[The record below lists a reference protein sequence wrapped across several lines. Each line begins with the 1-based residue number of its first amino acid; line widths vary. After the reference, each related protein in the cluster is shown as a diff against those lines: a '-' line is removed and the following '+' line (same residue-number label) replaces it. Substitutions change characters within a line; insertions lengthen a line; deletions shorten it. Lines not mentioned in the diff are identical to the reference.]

1 MLKVERVTD
10 EEWIAAGCMKADIK
24 RLSAKLEEIAEAANG
39 LATEIECIV
48 QTTRQFSL
56 EFQKFTDKLVL

>member
-10 EEWIAAGCMKADIK
+10 AEWIASGLVQTDIK
-24 RLSAKLEEIAEAANG
+24 RLSAKLAEIQEAANG

-48 QTTRQFSL
+48 QTTRQFSV
-56 EFQKFTDKLVL
+56 EFVKFTDKLVP